1 MSILLTG
8 STGFLG
14 NGLLYLISNSDNID
28 KYRNTIIYL
37 IIRSKK
43 NDPACSRLEQLRN
56 MFPTLRLE
64 LFHDDLSTIGDYEPE
79 ESIKIETMINCAA
92 AIDFNLSIQEALE
105 QNVSNMRNL
114 ITFSK
119 KNKVKNFIHISTA
132 YVNDAYNRDIKNEFV
147 DLKII
152 TDECDIEQ
160 IYFNIKNAKIS
171 FEQIQQIQYFP
182 NTYTFTKCLA
192 EHFIKKEIHSDD
204 GANSDRIDFKIIR
217 PSIITVSNLVPYPGW
232 FKGFAAYLG
241 NCALTMSSMRKY
253 SNVDNNKMNVVPVDY
268 VCQIILDSMKSTT
281 TNRQI
286 IHHATSPY
294 GNYDFRDTETVS
306 QLYNLN
312 YSVNVGPVK
321 KCILRSYILTK
332 LYLYWMYTKSMSY
345 GFKSYIKV
353 ADKIK
358 VLYNVVYKLD
368 SDFDYFTHHTYNFN
382 TAILDKPKY
391 ESTRNI
397 HDYLKLV
404 HDSVKTKLNI
414 SNNPSKTFLI
424 KQLWI
429 VLKKYGLSI
438 RTLYIM
444 LLTFIYRII
453 IRRIFKSLDV
463 QFDNS
468 ILYSKINNSKKPL
481 VIISNH
487 QSCLDTLI
495 LKYIFMTYPN
505 LYIDSPYVIV
515 TEEFSSN
522 TGILSKIL
530 GANRVIQI
538 SKNNFDSKVFE
549 HIVQNKLFDK
559 NIIIY
564 CEGDVSRDKVIRG
577 FKSNVY
583 DIIKQNMDFNILPVS
598 ITYDRVPETNTFYKS
613 IIDGL
618 NANSINNVNNSNNN
632 SNTIFH
638 TSKTVI
644 KNLWEFLIGKHKF
657 SCIVYLGDIIT
668 SDTTIESIRSTIIL
682 NHAKSS
688 YNYNTHYGE
697 YNNRDDGSSL
707 THYYLDNLNTVLY
720 NYSIQTPL
728 VKYLRKYYDLSCIT
742 DIHSYNIHNIHKI
755 KHGNESDNDSI
766 DVDKFQSCLISD
778 LNVIQHKKT
787 DNLLLGLYSQK
798 IFENI
803 SSNTI
808 KEILN
813 QS

>member
-14 NGLLYLISNSDNID
+14 NGLLYLISSADYID
-28 KYRNTIIYL
+28 TYRETVFYL

-43 NDPACSRLEQLRN
+43 SESAHTRLEQMRSL
-56 MFPTLRLE
+56 FPTLKLE
-64 LFHDDLSTIGDYEPE
+64 LFYEDMSKIQDFE
-79 ESIKIETMINCAA
+79 TNESIKIETIINCAA

-105 QNVSNMRNL
+105 QNVSNMRN
-114 ITFSK
+114 IIAFAK

-132 YVNDAYNRDIKNEFV
+132 YVNDPYNNDIKNEFIN
-147 DLKII
+147 LKLI
-152 TDECDIEQ
+152 TDDRKIDQVYDDIKES
-160 IYFNIKNAKIS
+160 KLS
-171 FEQIQQIQYFP
+171 FKEIQKVQYFP

-192 EHFIKKEIHSDD
+192 ELFIKKEIHSYD
-204 GANSDRIDFKIIR
+204 GSNNSDRIEFKIIR

-241 NCALTMSSMRKY
+241 YYALIISSICKY
-253 SNVDNNKMNVVPVDY
+253 SNVDNNKINVVPVDY
-268 VCQIILDSMKSTT
+268 VCQIILNSINSTST
-281 TNRQI
+281 KCQI

-294 GNYDFRDTETVS
+294 GNYDLKDAETFS

-321 KCILRSYILTK
+321 KCILKSCVLTK

-345 GFKSYIKV
+345 GFKSYIKI

-382 TAILDKPKY
+382 RAILDKPKY
-391 ESTRNI
+391 ESTTNT

-404 HDSVKTKLNI
+404 HDSVKTKLHI
-414 SNNPSKTFLI
+414 FNNPSKTFLI

-429 VLKKYGLSI
+429 ILKKYGLTI
-438 RTLYIM
+438 RNLYMM

-453 IRRIFKSLDV
+453 IRKIFKSLDV

-487 QSCLDTLI
+487 QSCLDTFI

-530 GANRVIQI
+530 GVNRVIQI
-538 SKNNFDSKVFE
+538 SKNNFDSNVFE
-549 HIVQNKLFDK
+549 HIVKNKLFDK

-564 CEGDVSRDKVIRG
+564 CEGDVSRDKVIHG

-583 DIIKQNMDFNILPVS
+583 DIVKQNMDFNILPVS
-598 ITYDRVPETNTFYKS
+598 ITYDRVPETNAFYKS
-613 IIDGL
+613 IIDGISV
-618 NANSINNVNNSNNN
+618 NSVNNMMNNSNN
-632 SNTIFH
+632 IFYH
-638 TSKTVI
+638 PVIFI

-668 SDTTIESIRSTIIL
+668 NDAPIESVRTTIIL
-682 NHAKSS
+682 NHAKS

-697 YNNRDDGSSL
+697 YHNRDNGSSL
-707 THYYLDNLNTVLY
+707 TQYYLDNLNAVLY

-728 VKYLRKYYDLSCIT
+728 VKYLRTYYDLSCIGN
-742 DIHSYNIHNIHKI
+742 IHSYNIHSIHKI
-755 KHGNESDNDSI
+755 NHGANNDSI
-766 DVDKFQSCLISD
+766 DIVKFQSCLISD
-778 LNVIQHKKT
+778 LNALHRKKT
-787 DNLLLGLYSQK
+787 DNLLLGVYSKK

-803 SSNTI
+803 SSDVI
-808 KEILN
+808 EEILN
-813 QS
+813 Q

>member
-14 NGLLYLISNSDNID
+14 NGLLYLISSADYID
-28 KYRNTIIYL
+28 TYRETVFYL

-43 NDPACSRLEQLRN
+43 SESAHTRLEQMRSL
-56 MFPTLRLE
+56 FPTLKLE
-64 LFHDDLSTIGDYEPE
+64 LFYEDMSKIQDFETDKP
-79 ESIKIETMINCAA
+79 IETIINCAA
-92 AIDFNLSIQEALE
+92 AIDFNLPIQEALE
-105 QNVSNMRNL
+105 QNVSNVRN
-114 ITFSK
+114 IIAFAK

-132 YVNDAYNRDIKNEFV
+132 YVNDPYNNDIKNEFINMK
-147 DLKII
+147 LI
-152 TDECDIEQ
+152 TDDRNIDQVYHDIKES
-160 IYFNIKNAKIS
+160 KLS
-171 FEQIQQIQYFP
+171 FKEIQKVQYFP

-192 EHFIKKEIHSDD
+192 ELFIQREIYINNNDNNDNNYKIS
-204 GANSDRIDFKIIR
+204 FKIIR

-241 NCALTMSSMRKY
+241 YHALIMSSMCKY
-253 SNVDNNKMNVVPVDY
+253 SNVDNNKINVVPVDY
-268 VCQIILDSMKSTT
+268 VCQIILNSTNSTT
-281 TNRQI
+281 TNRQT

-294 GNYDFRDTETVS
+294 GNYDLRETEFAS

-321 KCILRSYILTK
+321 KRILRSCILTK

-345 GFKSYIKV
+345 GFNSYIKV

-382 TAILDKPKY
+382 IAILDKPKY
-391 ESTRNI
+391 ESTTNI
-397 HDYLKLV
+397 HDYSKLV

-438 RTLYIM
+438 RNLYMM

-453 IRRIFKSLDV
+453 IRKIFKSLDV

-530 GANRVIQI
+530 GVNRVIQI
-538 SKNNFDSKVFE
+538 SKNNFDSNVFQ
-549 HIVQNKLFDK
+549 HIVKNKLFDK

-564 CEGDVSRDKVIRG
+564 CEGDVSRDKVIHG

-583 DIIKQNMDFNILPVS
+583 DIVKQNMDFNILPVS
-598 ITYDRVPETNTFYKS
+598 ITYDRVPETNAFYKS
-613 IIDGL
+613 IIDDISV
-618 NANSINNVNNSNNN
+618 NSVNNMMNNSNN
-632 SNTIFH
+632 IFYH
-638 TSKTVI
+638 PVIFI

-668 SDTTIESIRSTIIL
+668 NDAPIESVRTTIIL
-682 NHAKSS
+682 NHAKS

-697 YNNRDDGSSL
+697 YHNRDNGSSL
-707 THYYLDNLNTVLY
+707 TQYYLDNLNAVLY

-728 VKYLRKYYDLSCIT
+728 VKYLRTYYDLSCIGN
-742 DIHSYNIHNIHKI
+742 IHSYNIHSIHKI
-755 KHGNESDNDSI
+755 KHGANNDSDSI

-778 LNVIQHKKT
+778 LNALHHKKT
-787 DNLLLGLYSQK
+787 DNLLLGVYSKK

-803 SSNTI
+803 SSDVI
-808 KEILN
+808 EEILN
-813 QS
+813 Q

>member
-14 NGLLYLISNSDNID
+14 NGLLYLISNSDNIE
-28 KYRNTIIYL
+28 KYRDTVIYL

-43 NDPACSRLEQLRN
+43 NEPALKRLEQLRN
-56 MFPTLRLE
+56 MFPTLLLE
-64 LFHDDLSTIGDYEPE
+64 LFHNDLSTIGDYETDKL
-79 ESIKIETMINCAA
+79 IKIETIINCAA

-114 ITFSK
+114 IAFSK
-119 KNKVKNFIHISTA
+119 KNKVKKFIHISTA

-147 DLKII
+147 DLKLI
-152 TDECDIEQ
+152 TEKCDIDQ
-160 IYFNIKNAKIS
+160 IYFNIKNSKIS
-171 FEQIQQIQYFP
+171 FEQIQRIQYFP
-182 NTYTFTKCLA
+182 NTYAFTKCLA

-204 GANSDRIDFKIIR
+204 GINNNDRIEFKIIR
-217 PSIITVSNLVPYPGW
+217 PSVITVSNLVPYPGW
-232 FKGFAAYLG
+232 FKGFAAHLG
-241 NCALTMSSMRKY
+241 CTALIMSSMCNY
-253 SNVDNNKMNVVPVDY
+253 SSIDNNQLNIVPVDY
-268 VCQIILDSMKSTT
+268 VCQIILNSMNSTNNQT
-281 TNRQI
+281 

-294 GNYDFRDTETVS
+294 GNYDLKEGETFS

-312 YSVNVGPVK
+312 YSINVGSVK
-321 KCILRSYILTK
+321 KCILRSCVLTK

-391 ESTRNI
+391 ESTTNI
-397 HDYLKLV
+397 HDYSKLV
-404 HDSVKTKLNI
+404 NDSVKTKLHI

-429 VLKKYGLSI
+429 ILKKYGLTI
-438 RTLYIM
+438 RNLYMM
-444 LLTFIYRII
+444 LLTFVYRII
-453 IRRIFKSLDV
+453 IKKIFKSLDV

-487 QSCLDTLI
+487 QSCLDTFI

-505 LYIDSPYVIV
+505 LYVDSPYVIV
-515 TEEFSSN
+515 TEECSSN
-522 TGILSKIL
+522 AGIFSKIL
-530 GANRVIQI
+530 GGVNRVIKI
-538 SKNNFDSKVFE
+538 SKNNFDSNVFE
-549 HIVQNKLFDK
+549 HIVKNKLFDK

-564 CEGDVSRDKVIRG
+564 CEGDASRDKVIRG

-583 DIIKQNMDFNILPVS
+583 DIVKQNMDFNILPVS
-598 ITYDRVPETNTFYKS
+598 ITYDRVPETNAFYKS
-613 IIDGL
+613 IMDGICVSSAN
-618 NANSINNVNNSNNN
+618 NANNN
-632 SNTIFH
+632 SNSMFYN
-638 TSKTVI
+638 SKTVI

-668 SDTTIESIRSTIIL
+668 NDAPIESIRSTVIL
-682 NHAKSS
+682 NHAKS
-688 YNYNTHYGE
+688 YNYNTYYGE
-697 YNNRDDGSSL
+697 YYKCDNGTSL
-707 THYYLDNLNTVLY
+707 THYYLDNLNAVLY

-728 VKYLRKYYDLSCIT
+728 VKYLRKYYDLSCIG
-742 DIHSYNIHNIHKI
+742 DIHSYNIHSIHSIHSIHKI
-755 KHGNESDNDSI
+755 RNDDNGGI
-766 DVDKFQSCLISD
+766 DVDKFQSYLISD
-778 LNVIQHKKT
+778 LNELQDKKT
-787 DNLLLGLYSQK
+787 DNLLLGVYSQK

-803 SSNTI
+803 SSDVI
-808 KEILN
+808 EEILKG
-813 QS
+813 

>member
-14 NGLLYLISNSDNID
+14 NGLLYLISNSDNIE
-28 KYRNTIIYL
+28 KYRDTVIYL

-43 NDPACSRLEQLRN
+43 SESAHTRLEQMRSL
-56 MFPTLRLE
+56 FPTLRLE
-64 LFHDDLSTIGDYEPE
+64 LFHNDLSKIQDFETN
-79 ESIKIETMINCAA
+79 ESIKIETIINCAA
-92 AIDFNLSIQEALE
+92 AIDFNLPIEEALE

-114 ITFSK
+114 IAFAK

-132 YVNDAYNRDIKNEFV
+132 YVNDPYNNDIKNEFIN
-147 DLKII
+147 LKLI
-152 TDECDIEQ
+152 TDDRNIDQVYQDIKES
-160 IYFNIKNAKIS
+160 KLS
-171 FEQIQQIQYFP
+171 FKEIQKVQYFP

-192 EHFIKKEIHSDD
+192 ELFIQREIYINNNDNNNNIS
-204 GANSDRIDFKIIR
+204 FKIIR
-217 PSIITVSNLVPYPGW
+217 PSVITVSNLVPYPGW

-241 NCALTMSSMRKY
+241 VSALIMSSMCNY
-253 SNVDNNKMNVVPVDY
+253 SSIDNNKLNIVPVDY
-268 VCQIILDSMKSTT
+268 VCQIILNSMNSTNNQT
-281 TNRQI
+281 

-294 GNYDFRDTETVS
+294 GNYDLKEQETSS

-312 YSVNVGPVK
+312 YSINVGSVK
-321 KCILRSYILTK
+321 KCILRSCVLTK
-332 LYLYWMYTKSMSY
+332 LYLYWIYTKSMSY

-397 HDYLKLV
+397 NDYLKLV

-414 SNNPSKTFLI
+414 SNNPSKTFVV

-429 VLKKYGLSI
+429 VLKKYGLTI
-438 RTLYIM
+438 RNLYMM
-444 LLTFIYRII
+444 LLTFVYRII
-453 IRRIFKSLDV
+453 IKKIFKSLDV

-487 QSCLDTLI
+487 QSCLDTFI

-530 GANRVIQI
+530 GVNRVIQI
-538 SKNNFDSKVFE
+538 SKNNFDSNVFE
-549 HIVQNKLFDK
+549 HIVKNKLFDK

-564 CEGDVSRDKVIRG
+564 CEGDVSRDKVIHG

-583 DIIKQNMDFNILPVS
+583 DIVKQNMDFNILPVS
-598 ITYDRVPETNTFYKS
+598 ITYDRVPETNAFYKS
-613 IIDGL
+613 IIDGI
-618 NANSINNVNNSNNN
+618 SINSVNNMMNNSNN
-632 SNTIFH
+632 IFYH
-638 TSKTVI
+638 PVIFI

-668 SDTTIESIRSTIIL
+668 NDAPIESVRTTIIL
-682 NHAKSS
+682 NHAKS

-697 YNNRDDGSSL
+697 YHNRDNGSSL
-707 THYYLDNLNTVLY
+707 TQYYLDNLNAVLY
-720 NYSIQTPL
+720 NYLIQTPL
-728 VKYLRKYYDLSCIT
+728 VKYLRTYYDLSCIG
-742 DIHSYNIHNIHKI
+742 DIHSYNIHSIHKI
-755 KHGNESDNDSI
+755 KHGANNDSI

-778 LNVIQHKKT
+778 LNALHHKKT
-787 DNLLLGLYSQK
+787 DNLLLGVYSKK

-803 SSNTI
+803 SSDVI
-808 KEILN
+808 EEILN
-813 QS
+813 Q

>member
-14 NGLLYLISNSDNID
+14 NGLLYLISSAHYID
-28 KYRNTIIYL
+28 KYRETVFYL

-43 NDPACSRLEQLRN
+43 SESAHTRLEQLRSL
-56 MFPTLRLE
+56 FPTLKLE
-64 LFHDDLSTIGDYEPE
+64 LFYEDMSKIQDFE
-79 ESIKIETMINCAA
+79 TNESIKIETIINCAA
-92 AIDFNLSIQEALE
+92 AIDFNLPIQEALE
-105 QNVSNMRNL
+105 QNVSNMRN
-114 ITFSK
+114 IIAFAK
-119 KNKVKNFIHISTA
+119 KNKVKKFIHISTA
-132 YVNDAYNRDIKNEFV
+132 YVNDPYNNDITNEFINLKLITDDRNIDQVYEDIKE
-147 DLKII
+147 LKL
-152 TDECDIEQ
+152 
-160 IYFNIKNAKIS
+160 S
-171 FEQIQQIQYFP
+171 FKEIQKVQYFP

-204 GANSDRIDFKIIR
+204 GINNDRIEFKIIR

-241 NCALTMSSMRKY
+241 VGALIISSVFKY
-253 SNVDNNKMNVVPVDY
+253 LNVDNNKINIVPVDY
-268 VCQIILDSMKSTT
+268 VCQIILNSTNSTT

-286 IHHATSPY
+286 IHCATSPY
-294 GNYDFRDTETVS
+294 GNYDLKETETAS
-306 QLYNLN
+306 QLYNLH
-312 YSVNVGPVK
+312 YSINVGSIK
-321 KCILRSYILTK
+321 KCILKSCVLTK

-345 GFKSYIKV
+345 GFNSYIKV

-382 TAILDKPKY
+382 REILDKPKY
-391 ESTRNI
+391 ESTTNT

-429 VLKKYGLSI
+429 VLKKYGL
-438 RTLYIM
+438 TMM

-453 IRRIFKSLDV
+453 IRKIFKSLDV

-487 QSCLDTLI
+487 QSCLDTVI

-505 LYIDSPYVIV
+505 LYVDSPYVIV
-515 TEEFSSN
+515 TEECSSN
-522 TGILSKIL
+522 TDILSKIL
-530 GANRVIQI
+530 GVNRVIKI
-538 SKNNFDSKVFE
+538 SKNNFDSNVFE
-549 HIVQNKLFDK
+549 HIVKNKLFDK

-583 DIIKQNMDFNILPVS
+583 DIVKQNMDFNILPVS
-598 ITYDRVPETNTFYKS
+598 ITYDRVPETNAFYKS
-613 IIDGL
+613 IMDGICVSSAN
-618 NANSINNVNNSNNN
+618 NANNN
-632 SNTIFH
+632 SNSMFYN
-638 TSKTVI
+638 SKTII

-668 SDTTIESIRSTIIL
+668 NDTPIESVRTTIIL
-682 NHAKSS
+682 NHAKS

-697 YNNRDDGSSL
+697 YHNRDNGSSL
-707 THYYLDNLNTVLY
+707 TQYYLDNLNAVLY

-728 VKYLRKYYDLSCIT
+728 VKYLRTYYDLSCIGN
-742 DIHSYNIHNIHKI
+742 IHSYNIHSIHKI
-755 KHGNESDNDSI
+755 KHGTNNDSDSI
-766 DVDKFQSCLISD
+766 DIVKFQSCLISD
-778 LNVIQHKKT
+778 LNVLKHKKT
-787 DNLLLGLYSQK
+787 DNLLLGVYSQK

-803 SSNTI
+803 SSDVI
-808 KEILN
+808 EEILN
-813 QS
+813 HQQ

>member
-14 NGLLYLISNSDNID
+14 NGLLYLISSADYID
-28 KYRNTIIYL
+28 TYRETVFYL

-43 NDPACSRLEQLRN
+43 SESAHTRLEQMRSL
-56 MFPTLRLE
+56 FPTLKLE
-64 LFHDDLSTIGDYEPE
+64 LFYEDMSKIQDFETDEP
-79 ESIKIETMINCAA
+79 IETIINCAA
-92 AIDFNLSIQEALE
+92 AIEFNLPIQEALE

-114 ITFSK
+114 IAFAK

-132 YVNDAYNRDIKNEFV
+132 YVNDPYNNDIKNEFIN
-147 DLKII
+147 LKLI
-152 TDECDIEQ
+152 TDDRNIDQVYDDIKES
-160 IYFNIKNAKIS
+160 KLS
-171 FEQIQQIQYFP
+171 FKEIQKVQYFP

-192 EHFIKKEIHSDD
+192 ELFIKREIYINNND
-204 GANSDRIDFKIIR
+204 NNNNIFFKIIR

-232 FKGFAAYLG
+232 FKGFAAHLG
-241 NCALTMSSMRKY
+241 ITALIISSVYK
-253 SNVDNNKMNVVPVDY
+253 SLNVDNNKTNIVPVDY
-268 VCQIILDSMKSTT
+268 VCQIILNSMNSTNNQT
-281 TNRQI
+281 

-294 GNYDFRDTETVS
+294 GNYDSKETETAS

-312 YSVNVGPVK
+312 YSVNVGSVK
-321 KCILRSYILTK
+321 KCILRSCILTK

-345 GFKSYIKV
+345 GGFKSYIKV

-368 SDFDYFTHHTYNFN
+368 SDFDYFAQHTYNFN
-382 TAILDKPKY
+382 TAILDKPQY
-391 ESTRNI
+391 ESTTNI
-397 HDYLKLV
+397 HDYSKLV
-404 HDSVKTKLNI
+404 HDSVKTKINI

-438 RTLYIM
+438 RTLYMM

-453 IRRIFKSLDV
+453 IRKIFKSLDV

-530 GANRVIQI
+530 GVNRVIQI
-538 SKNNFDSKVFE
+538 SKNNFDSNVFE
-549 HIVQNKLFDK
+549 HIVKNKLFDK

-564 CEGDVSRDKVIRG
+564 CEGGVSRDKVIHG

-583 DIIKQNMDFNILPVS
+583 DIVKQNMDFNILPVS
-598 ITYDRVPETNTFYKS
+598 ITYDRVPETNAFYKS
-613 IIDGL
+613 IIDGISV
-618 NANSINNVNNSNNN
+618 NSVNNMMNNSNN
-632 SNTIFH
+632 IFYH
-638 TSKTVI
+638 PVIFI

-668 SDTTIESIRSTIIL
+668 NDAPIESVRTTIIL
-682 NHAKSS
+682 NHAKS

-697 YNNRDDGSSL
+697 YHNRDNGSSL
-707 THYYLDNLNTVLY
+707 TQYYLDNLNAVLY

-728 VKYLRKYYDLSCIT
+728 VKYLRTYYDLSCIGN
-742 DIHSYNIHNIHKI
+742 IHSYNIHSIHKI
-755 KHGNESDNDSI
+755 KHGANNDSDSI

-778 LNVIQHKKT
+778 LNALHHKKT
-787 DNLLLGLYSQK
+787 DNLLLGVYSKK

-803 SSNTI
+803 SSDVI
-808 KEILN
+808 EEILN
-813 QS
+813 Q

>member
-28 KYRNTIIYL
+28 KYRDTVIYL

-43 NDPACSRLEQLRN
+43 NEPACKRLEQLRKL
-56 MFPTLRLE
+56 FPTLLLE
-64 LFHDDLSTIGDYEPE
+64 LFHDDLSTIGYYEPE
-79 ESIKIETMINCAA
+79 ESIKIETIINCAA

-119 KNKVKNFIHISTA
+119 KNKVKKFIHISTA

-147 DLKII
+147 DLKLI
-152 TDECDIEQ
+152 TEKCDIDQ
-160 IYFNIKNAKIS
+160 IYFNIKNSKIS

-192 EHFIKKEIHSDD
+192 EHFIKKEIHSADD
-204 GANSDRIDFKIIR
+204 GTNNDRIEFKIIR

-241 NCALTMSSMRKY
+241 VTALVMSSMCNY
-253 SNVDNNKMNVVPVDY
+253 SNVDSNNINIVPVDY
-268 VCQIILDSMKSTT
+268 VCQIILNSMNSTSI
-281 TNRQI
+281 NRQT

-294 GNYDFRDTETVS
+294 GNYDLKEIETAS

-312 YSVNVGPVK
+312 YSINIGSVK
-321 KCILRSYILTK
+321 KCILRSCVLTK

-345 GFKSYIKV
+345 RFNSYIKV
-353 ADKIK
+353 EDKIK
-358 VLYNVVYKLD
+358 VLYNAVYKLD

-382 TAILDKPKY
+382 TAILDKPQY
-391 ESTRNI
+391 ESTRIAN
-397 HDYLKLV
+397 DYLKLV
-404 HDSVKTKLNI
+404 HDSVKTKLHI
-414 SNNPSKTFLI
+414 FNNPSKTFLI

-429 VLKKYGLSI
+429 ILKKYGLTI
-438 RTLYIM
+438 RNLYMM

-453 IRRIFKSLDV
+453 IRKIFKSLDV

-468 ILYSKINNSKKPL
+468 NLYSKINNSKKPL

-505 LYIDSPYVIV
+505 LYVDSPYVIV
-515 TEEFSSN
+515 TEECSSN
-522 TGILSKIL
+522 TSILSKIL
-530 GANRVIQI
+530 GVNRVIKI
-538 SKNNFDSKVFE
+538 SKNNFDSNVFE
-549 HIVQNKLFDK
+549 HIVKNKLFNK

-583 DIIKQNMDFNILPVS
+583 DIVKQNMDFNILPVS
-598 ITYDRVPETNTFYKS
+598 ITYDRVPETNAFYKS
-613 IIDGL
+613 IMDGICVSSAN
-618 NANSINNVNNSNNN
+618 NANNN
-632 SNTIFH
+632 SNSMFYN
-638 TSKTVI
+638 SKTVI

-668 SDTTIESIRSTIIL
+668 NDTPIESVRTTVIL
-682 NHAKSS
+682 NHAKS

-697 YNNRDDGSSL
+697 YYKRDNGSSL
-707 THYYLDNLNTVLY
+707 THYYLDNLNAVLY

-728 VKYLRKYYDLSCIT
+728 VKYLRSYYDLSCIGN
-742 DIHSYNIHNIHKI
+742 IHSYNIHKI
-755 KHGNESDNDSI
+755 KYGNNNDSDSI

-778 LNVIQHKKT
+778 LNVLKHKKT

-803 SSNTI
+803 SSDVI
-808 KEILN
+808 EEILN
-813 QS
+813 HQQ

>member
-14 NGLLYLISNSDNID
+14 NGLLYLISSADYID
-28 KYRNTIIYL
+28 TYRETVFYL

-43 NDPACSRLEQLRN
+43 SESAHTRLEQTRSL
-56 MFPTLRLE
+56 FPTLRLE
-64 LFHDDLSTIGDYEPE
+64 LFYEDMSKIQDFETDKP
-79 ESIKIETMINCAA
+79 IETIINCAA
-92 AIDFNLSIQEALE
+92 AIDFNLPIQEALE

-114 ITFSK
+114 ITFAK

-132 YVNDAYNRDIKNEFV
+132 YVNDPYNNDIKNEFIN
-147 DLKII
+147 LKLI
-152 TDECDIEQ
+152 TDDRNIDQVYEDIKES
-160 IYFNIKNAKIS
+160 KLS
-171 FEQIQQIQYFP
+171 FKEIQKVQYFP

-192 EHFIKKEIHSDD
+192 ELFIKKEIHSND
-204 GANSDRIDFKIIR
+204 GTIVDRIEFKIIR

-232 FKGFAAYLG
+232 FKGFAAHLG
-241 NCALTMSSMRKY
+241 FTALIISSVMKY
-253 SNVDNNKMNVVPVDY
+253 VNVDNNKINVVPVDY
-268 VCQIILDSMKSTT
+268 VCQIILNSINSTNNQT
-281 TNRQI
+281 

-294 GNYDFRDTETVS
+294 GNYDLKKTETVS
-306 QLYNLN
+306 QLYNLH
-312 YSVNVGPVK
+312 YSVNVGSVK
-321 KCILRSYILTK
+321 KYILRSCVLTK

-345 GFKSYIKV
+345 GFKSYIKI

-382 TAILDKPKY
+382 RAILDKPKY
-391 ESTRNI
+391 ESTTNT

-404 HDSVKTKLNI
+404 HDSVKTKLHI
-414 SNNPSKTFLI
+414 YNNPSKTFI
-424 KQLWI
+424 VKQLWI
-429 VLKKYGLSI
+429 ILKKYGLTI
-438 RTLYIM
+438 RNLYMM

-453 IRRIFKSLDV
+453 IRKIFKSLDV

-522 TGILSKIL
+522 TGIMSKIL
-530 GANRVIQI
+530 GVNRVIKI
-538 SKNNFDSKVFE
+538 SKNNFDSNVFE
-549 HIVQNKLFDK
+549 HIVKNKLFDK

-583 DIIKQNMDFNILPVS
+583 DIVKQNMDFNILPVS
-598 ITYDRVPETNTFYKS
+598 ITYDRVPETNAFYKS
-613 IIDGL
+613 IIDGISVTSAN
-618 NANSINNVNNSNNN
+618 NANNN
-632 SNTIFH
+632 SNSMFY
-638 TSKTVI
+638 TSKTII

-668 SDTTIESIRSTIIL
+668 NDTPIESVRTTVIL
-682 NHAKSS
+682 NHAKS
-688 YNYNTHYGE
+688 YNYNRQYGE
-697 YNNRDDGSSL
+697 YYKRDNGSSL
-707 THYYLDNLNTVLY
+707 THYYLDNLNAVLY

-728 VKYLRKYYDLSCIT
+728 VKYLRTYYDISCIG

-755 KHGNESDNDSI
+755 KHGANNDSI

-778 LNVIQHKKT
+778 LNALQHT
-787 DNLLLGLYSQK
+787 IPDNLLLGVYSQK

-803 SSNTI
+803 SSDAI
-808 KEILN
+808 EEILKE
-813 QS
+813 S

>member
-1 MSILLTG
+1 M
-8 STGFLG
+8 
-14 NGLLYLISNSDNID
+14 
-28 KYRNTIIYL
+28 
-37 IIRSKK
+37 RS
-43 NDPACSRLEQLRN
+43 L
-56 MFPTLRLE
+56 FPTLKLE
-64 LFHDDLSTIGDYEPE
+64 LFYEDMSKIQDFE
-79 ESIKIETMINCAA
+79 TNESIKIETIINCAA

-105 QNVSNMRNL
+105 QNVSNMRN
-114 ITFSK
+114 IIAFAK

-132 YVNDAYNRDIKNEFV
+132 YVNDPYNNDIKNEFIN
-147 DLKII
+147 LKLI
-152 TDECDIEQ
+152 TDDRKIDQVYDDIKES
-160 IYFNIKNAKIS
+160 KLS
-171 FEQIQQIQYFP
+171 FKEIQKVQYFP

-192 EHFIKKEIHSDD
+192 ELFIKKEIHSYD
-204 GANSDRIDFKIIR
+204 GTNVDRIDFKIIR

-241 NCALTMSSMRKY
+241 VGALIISSVFKY
-253 SNVDNNKMNVVPVDY
+253 WNVDNNKINVVPVDY
-268 VCQIILDSMKSTT
+268 VCQIILNSINSTST
-281 TNRQI
+281 KCQI

-294 GNYDFRDTETVS
+294 GNYDLIETEFAS

-321 KCILRSYILTK
+321 KCILKSCVLTK

-345 GFKSYIKV
+345 GFNSYIKV

-358 VLYNVVYKLD
+358 VLYNIVYNLD
-368 SDFDYFTHHTYNFN
+368 SDFDYFIHHTYNFN
-382 TAILDKPKY
+382 RAILDKPKY
-391 ESTRNI
+391 ESTTNT

-404 HDSVKTKLNI
+404 HDSVKTKLHI
-414 SNNPSKTFLI
+414 SNDPSKTFLV

-429 VLKKYGLSI
+429 VLKKYGLTI
-438 RTLYIM
+438 RTLYMM

-453 IRRIFKSLDV
+453 IRKIFKSLDV

-487 QSCLDTLI
+487 QSCLDTFI

-530 GANRVIQI
+530 GVNRVIQI
-538 SKNNFDSKVFE
+538 SKNNFDSNVFE
-549 HIVQNKLFDK
+549 HIVKNKLFDK

-564 CEGDVSRDKVIRG
+564 CEGDVSRDKVIHG

-583 DIIKQNMDFNILPVS
+583 DIVKQNMDFNILPVS
-598 ITYDRVPETNTFYKS
+598 ITYDRVPETNAFYKS
-613 IIDGL
+613 IIDGISV
-618 NANSINNVNNSNNN
+618 NSVNNMMNNSNN
-632 SNTIFH
+632 IFYH
-638 TSKTVI
+638 PVIFI

-668 SDTTIESIRSTIIL
+668 NDAPIESVRTTIIL
-682 NHAKSS
+682 NHAKS

-697 YNNRDDGSSL
+697 YHNRDNGSSL
-707 THYYLDNLNTVLY
+707 TQYYLDNLNAVLY

-728 VKYLRKYYDLSCIT
+728 VKYLRTYYDLSCIGN
-742 DIHSYNIHNIHKI
+742 IHSYNIHSIHKI
-755 KHGNESDNDSI
+755 KHGANNDSI
-766 DVDKFQSCLISD
+766 DIVKFQSCLISD
-778 LNVIQHKKT
+778 LNALHRKKT
-787 DNLLLGLYSQK
+787 DNLLLGVYSKK

-803 SSNTI
+803 SSDVI
-808 KEILN
+808 EEILN
-813 QS
+813 Q